1 MLRVLLTRAAAKGT
15 RSTVARVPVRL
26 MGGGGGDHHSP
37 NLPPFG
43 RQQPPTGKV
52 RSPYLLYAYSIAL
65 NCLSPPND

>member
-15 RSTVARVPVRL
+15 RTVARVPVRM
-26 MGGGGGDHHSP
+26 MGGGGGDHHAP

-52 RSPYLLYAYSIAL
+52 RSPYL
-65 NCLSPPND
+65 PFVP